1 MGVIGIVFNEQVD
14 NDIKGL
20 GDEEYR
26 IVIFQKRK
34 GCERARIF

>member
-1 MGVIGIVFNEQVD
+1 MGVIAIVFNEQVD

-26 IVIFQKRK
+26 IVIFQ
-34 GCERARIF
+34 